1 MVRTHSEPRAPSTAR
16 PSTHLKQ
23 PPTRD
28 TITGGHPGLAAFQ
41 SQGYK
46 VRLMGNNASS
56 SFLTFLNNASVH
68 KPEVFILKSIVL
80 IVLFGK
86 INEKPGGKKWDL
98 GFTNT
103 KRLERGVGTR
113 LLLSCRMGLAAQ
125 ASGGCY
131 GRRRERLTLQK
142 CTTMWA
148 AQLSPITLRRPES
161 LHPPPGE
168 SGALIPSK
176 GF

>member
-1 MVRTHSEPRAPSTAR
+1 MPSA
-16 PSTHLKQ
+16 HLKELR
-23 PPTRD
+23 TRD
-28 TITGGHPGLAAFQ
+28 TIKGGHSGLVAFQ

-86 INEKPGGKKWDL
+86 INQKPGGKKWEL

-103 KRLERGVGTR
+103 ERLEWGVGTW
-113 LLLSCRMGLAAQ
+113 CCVA
-125 ASGGCY
+125 
-131 GRRRERLTLQK
+131 
-142 CTTMWA
+142 
-148 AQLSPITLRRPES
+148 
-161 LHPPPGE
+161 
-168 SGALIPSK
+168 
-176 GF
+176 